1 MGRKE
6 EREAGRKGR
15 RGEGRGGTGK
25 RRGRGERERERR
37 GIKSG
42 WWLCLVFP
50 ISFYDNWTLEEN
62 KNLDPTC
69 LIHYFLMF
77 LIYVLF

>member
-1 MGRKE
+1 MWEGRRRGRQE
-6 EREAGRKGR
+6 EREGGG
-15 RGEGRGGTGK
+15 RGEGGQGK
-25 RRGRGERERERR
+25 EEGGERERERR